1 VSVGMP
7 ADPDAERLDQLFGS
21 RPHIRVSRLSEDDTD
36 PRPSPAESPE
46 STGERDR
53 DRDRRAER

>member
-1 VSVGMP
+1 MP